1 MFPTFKKLLPNSP
14 PKSIL
19 EIWSSAI
26 MVSFIVPSKA
36 IQLQKYHG
44 SKINF
49 QFYQKLDQNIDLAI
63 NMVWFN
69 SKFSEQRVV
78 FLHFS
83 IFLVKWCFFWSR
95 FFLFENSHRSFSSI
109 LHQNVIFEEN
119 FHFCKIVIFERKISC
134 DKNDKSMTILA
145 FTKLL
150 PKMKSEKFRLNV
162 MWLLKKPKSTKS
174 KNLMLL
180 KPNC

>member
-1 MFPTFKKLLPNSP
+1 MQRLKTLLKLSRLNASGKSLHMFPTFKKLLPNSP

-26 MVSFIVPSKA
+26 MVSFIVPLKA
-36 IQLQKYHG
+36 IQLQKFHG

-69 SKFSEQRVV
+69 LKFSEQRVV

-83 IFLVKWCFFWSR
+83 IFLVKSCFFWNR
-95 FFLFENSHRSFSSI
+95 FFVRKFSPVILLHFASKCHFRRKFSF
-109 LHQNVIFEEN
+109 LQNCDFWAKN
-119 FHFCKIVIFERKISC
+119 F
-134 DKNDKSMTILA
+134 
-145 FTKLL
+145 
-150 PKMKSEKFRLNV
+150 
-162 MWLLKKPKSTKS
+162 MW
-174 KNLMLL
+174 
-180 KPNC
+180 

>member
-1 MFPTFKKLLPNSP
+1 MFPTSKKLLPNSP
-14 PKSIL
+14 LKSIL
-19 EIWSSAI
+19 EIWLSVI
-26 MVSFIVPSKA
+26 MVSSIVPSRV
-36 IQLQKYHG
+36 IQLQKFHG

-95 FFLFENSHRSFSSI
+95 FFCSKILTGHSPPFCIKMSFSKK
-109 LHQNVIFEEN
+109 IF
-119 FHFCKIVIFERKISC
+119 IF
-134 DKNDKSMTILA
+134 A
-145 FTKLL
+145 KLWFL
-150 PKMKSEKFRLNV
+150 SEKFHVIKTIKAWRFWRLQNCCRK
-162 MWLLKKPKSTKS
+162 WSRKSFDW
-174 KNLMLL
+174 M
-180 KPNC
+180 